1 MKKTFT
7 INISGSVFH
16 IEEDAFEKL
25 QDYLKLLNRFF
36 ETQKGGQEILQ
47 DIELR
52 IAELLQEKIKE
63 GQDAV
68 TNEWV
73 DEVMQRMGNPE
84 DFMDQEEPENA
95 ETSAKELKG
104 EKTKKRMYRDS
115 ESRVLGGVCSGM
127 SAYFN
132 IDPVFLR
139 ILFVLLVFVGV
150 GISAIVYLILWI
162 VVPKARTTAQRLEM
176 RGEDATISNIR
187 KTVQEEVDEV
197 KNSISKMNRSESA
210 QKGRDIANKAGQ
222 ATVQVAKGLGRV
234 VAVFFGSL
242 FILTGFVGL
251 IAAMVSL
258 AVGGPVFHSS
268 ASGLNSG
275 VDLNGFLG
283 YVVSPGLVSV
293 SILLMVLLVGIPLL
307 AILFVGTKLVFR
319 YKTNNKLIGLGA
331 FGIWLVALVAMAG
344 ITAGQ
349 INNFSQKNTI
359 SSVKQLNCQ
368 NVKTIRIELGTL
380 AERVETS
387 SDVRFDDFT
396 LIKSNGENVLA
407 GNPSLRIESTT
418 APDFSVVISKQ
429 ARGRNATEV
438 QNNLN
443 LIQYDFTSKDS
454 TLILNRFFNI
464 GNQAK
469 WRKQEV
475 KVTLKVPTGKQVY
488 LVKDLD
494 QLHFDFDNVN
504 NIWSK
509 EMTGKTWV
517 MTPEGLSI
525 KE

>member
-1 MKKTFT
+1 
-7 INISGSVFH
+7 
-16 IEEDAFEKL
+16 
-25 QDYLKLLNRFF
+25 
-36 ETQKGGQEILQ
+36 
-47 DIELR
+47 
-52 IAELLQEKIKE
+52 
-63 GQDAV
+63 
-68 TNEWV
+68 
-73 DEVMQRMGNPE
+73 
-84 DFMDQEEPENA
+84 
-95 ETSAKELKG
+95 
-104 EKTKKRMYRDS
+104 
-115 ESRVLGGVCSGM
+115 
-127 SAYFN
+127 
-132 IDPVFLR
+132 
-139 ILFVLLVFVGV
+139 
-150 GISAIVYLILWI
+150 
-162 VVPKARTTAQRLEM
+162 M

-197 KNSISKMNRSESA
+197 KNSFSKMNRSESA

-258 AVGGPVFHSS
+258 AVGGSVFHSS
-268 ASGLNSG
+268 VSGMNSG
-275 VDLNGFLG
+275 VDLSGFLS

-293 SILLMVLLVGIPLL
+293 SILLMVLLIGIPLL

-331 FGIWLVALVAMAG
+331 FGIWLVALVAMIG
-344 ITAGQ
+344 VTAGQ
-349 INNFSQKNTI
+349 VNNFSQKNTI

-380 AERVETS
+380 AESVENS

-443 LIQYDFTSKDS
+443 LIQYEFTSKDS
-454 TLILNRFFNI
+454 TLTLNRFFNI

>member
-1 MKKTFT
+1 MEKTFT

-25 QDYLKLLNRFF
+25 QDYLQLLKRFF

-47 DIELR
+47 DIESR
-52 IAELLQEKIKE
+52 IAELLQEKINE
-63 GQDAV
+63 GQEAV
-68 TNEWV
+68 TGEWV
-73 DEVMQRMGNPE
+73 DEVMQRMGKPE
-84 DFMDQEEPENA
+84 DFMDQDQTENA
-95 ETSAKELKG
+95 ETLATEVKG

-115 ESRVLGGVCSGM
+115 ENRVLGGVCSGM

-176 RGEDATISNIR
+176 RGEDATISNIQ
-187 KTVQEEVDEV
+187 KTVQEEVNEV
-197 KNSISKMNRSESA
+197 KNSFSKMNRSESV
-210 QKGRDIANKAGQ
+210 QRGKEIANKAGQ

-234 VAVFFGSL
+234 IAVFFGSL
-242 FILTGFVGL
+242 FILTGFLGFV
-251 IAAMVSL
+251 AAMVSL
-258 AVGGPVFHSS
+258 AVGGSVFHSS
-268 ASGLNSG
+268 VSGMNSG
-275 VDLNGFLG
+275 VDLNGLLG

-293 SILLMVLLVGIPLL
+293 SILLMVLLIGIPLL
-307 AILFVGTKLVFR
+307 TILFVGTKLVFR

-331 FGIWLVALVAMAG
+331 FGIWLVALVAMIAV
-344 ITAGQ
+344 TAGQ
-349 INNFSQKNTI
+349 VNNFRQRNTV
-359 SSVKQLNCQ
+359 SSVKALNYQ
-368 NVKTIRIELGTL
+368 TVKTLRLELGISP
-380 AERVETS
+380 ESVETDP
-387 SDVRFDDFT
+387 DVRFDDFT
-396 LIKSNGENVLA
+396 LIKSNGANVLA

-429 ARGRNATEV
+429 ARGKNATEV

-454 TLILNRFFNI
+454 TLVLNRFFTI

-475 KVTLKVPTGKQVY
+475 QVTVKVPAGKQVY
-488 LVKDLD
+488 LGKDLD
-494 QLHFDFDNVN
+494 QLHFDFDNIN
-504 NIWSK
+504 NIWTK
-509 EMTGKTWV
+509 EMTGKTWT